1 MIYFAVRLKGKMNR
15 GGGHAPA
22 MGRIWRQ
29 IIPVQAQHIT
39 QPCCQMASNQHV
51 MEMLSVMGSAT
62 PPAVYCWAQQLVC
75 DEDAARQR
83 IRASGLRSVVPAP
96 ATRI

>member
-1 MIYFAVRLKGKMNR
+1 MRLKGKMNR

-22 MGRIWRQ
+22 MGRILRN
-29 IIPVQAQHIT
+29 IIPVPTQRIT
-39 QPCCQMASNQHV
+39 QPCCQMANNQHV
-51 MEMLSVMGSAT
+51 MGVLPVMGSAT
-62 PPAVYCWAQQLVC
+62 PPAICCWDQQLVC
-75 DEDAARQR
+75 DGDAARQR